1 MPKLRVIIGQ
11 GTASEVYQ
19 YTGTQGEYETVVI
32 GPKGLW
38 AVLPQTHAMGQPP
51 HLLTLPGQKV
61 PGFQAPTGKNL
72 QGLAKFLDV
81 NTYQSNLQ
89 LLSANNVGQRK
100 EFANCKVTGIE
111 PTGDG
116 QIWVK
121 VSDPTNPD
129 FPPFK
134 ADQVI
139 LASGIGPQKKLQDVG
154 IPIEGVGEP
163 EETLG
168 FAQMEEGIDYLTH
181 PDKLGDEVVVYGG
194 GATGAWVAAEVFEH
208 MKTKKDPEA
217 WGWMAAPGGSGYSK
231 SDLPGDRNALILDQK
246 KYQIRY
252 EIKKAVY
259 RAKDSIRATVQDVE
273 GSPSRPMVELT
284 LKGETGNEFTKLVDQ
299 VIFCIGGN
307 PSAWGSIAKLLDF
320 RLLNQLQ
327 PLKDQNRM
335 VSDGSGTLAWATP
348 KKEVIIVGAAAF
360 NFVSKTYDKTVQSA
374 PMSFL
379 PPNAQVPDGIAVA
392 VSTIEAM
399 NAFMPVVP
407 VGGPVDLNQQ
417 KFKDAAAQK
426 VKWNIN
432 FNTSN
437 RTQIAAYLASTT
449 DTDPFTANLQVAA
462 IVYLRSKNNFG
473 LDEKQIQLIMKMIA
487 DDIAHLRKTV
497 TNFDE
502 RRKSQEKTLGVDKRF
517 ADYLNVYTQNTVW
530 KSFWAKANINC

>member
-89 LLSANNVGQRK
+89 LLSAQTVGQKK
-100 EFANCKVTGIE
+100 EFPNCKVTGIE

-139 LASGIGPQKKLQDVG
+139 IASGIGPQKKLQDVG
-154 IPIEGVGEP
+154 VPIEGVGDP

-208 MKTKKDPEA
+208 MKAKKDPEA
-217 WGWMAAPGGSGYSK
+217 WGWLAAPGGSGYSK
-231 SDLPGDRNALILDQK
+231 SELPGDRNAQILEQK
-246 KYQIRY
+246 RFQLRY

-259 RAKDSIRATVQDVE
+259 RAKDSIRASVPDVE

-284 LKGETGNEFTKLVDQ
+284 LKGETGGEFTMLVDQ

-307 PSAWGSIAKLLDF
+307 PGAWGSVAKLLDF
-320 RLLNQLQ
+320 RLVNQLQ

-348 KKEVIIVGAAAF
+348 KRDVIIVGAAAF
-360 NFVSKTYDKTVQSA
+360 NFQSKTYDKTLQSA
-374 PMSFL
+374 PMSLL

-399 NAFMPVVP
+399 NAYMPVTP
-407 VGGPVDLNQQ
+407 VGGPVDLSKQTFHQ
-417 KFKDAAAQK
+417 AAAQK
-426 VKWNIN
+426 VQWNIN

-437 RTQIAAYLASTT
+437 RTQIAAHLAGTT
-449 DTDPFTANLQVAA
+449 DTDAFTANLQVAA

-473 LDEKQIQLIMKMIA
+473 LSESQIQLIMKMIA
-487 DDIAHLRKTV
+487 DDIAHLRKTIP
-497 TNFDE
+497 NFDE

-517 ADYLNVYTQNTVW
+517 EDYLNVYTKNTVW
-530 KSFWAKANINC
+530 KSFWAKSNISC